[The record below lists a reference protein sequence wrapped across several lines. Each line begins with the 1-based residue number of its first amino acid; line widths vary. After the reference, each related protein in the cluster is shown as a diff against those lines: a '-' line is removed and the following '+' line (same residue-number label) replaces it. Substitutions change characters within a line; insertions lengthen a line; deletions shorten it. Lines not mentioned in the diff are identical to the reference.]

1 MVALA
6 RSALN
11 LKSWLAQPISTV
23 NGLSK
28 QVITQ
33 TAVLSTAIGSAWGS
47 LCMWNAVLPR
57 TVLPTQRF
65 YLCGALAGLP
75 FAFLGSNSRSVFLYF
90 FRVAVDSAWKAGVK
104 RGLWK
109 GWRGGEVWLFVVAWA
124 VLGSALEGRPGT
136 VQGRGV
142 RRLLAWMKGEGFTD
156 PIEKRRRRA

>member
-1 MVALA
+1 MPSGLKPISPITGPAHPSIPNLSCALLHPGSPSCGTALAHHLLLSASTLARFFAMVALA

-65 YLCGALAGLP
+65 YLSGALAGLP

-104 RGLWK
+104 RGL
-109 GWRGGEVWLFVVAWA
+109 
-124 VLGSALEGRPGT
+124 
-136 VQGRGV
+136 
-142 RRLLAWMKGEGFTD
+142 
-156 PIEKRRRRA
+156 